1 MTEELRAMG
10 QKIRWN
16 GSVPHR
22 GDATRPPL
30 HGKRIK
36 GQQKTRNREA
46 AATCCASSLSVCRT
60 KNEERSDASSPP
72 PPPLMFVGTIT
83 ASLDDRGVEGATGQK
98 KSTNK
103 GEKTPTQEECVC
115 RKRAACMYVCVCVC
129 AGRWRQ
135 TFCRRRFCFLF
146 LGCLLCFDIY
156 LWQGQRH
163 RIVSSTLKRCLAPP
177 SYTRRC

>member
-10 QKIRWN
+10 QKILWN

-83 ASLDDRGVEGATGQK
+83 ALLDDRAVEGATRQK

-103 GEKTPTQEECVC
+103 GEKNAYTRRVRVQKTCG
-115 RKRAACMYVCVCVC
+115 MYVCVCACVLAAGGKRFADAVFVFFFLVVFC
-129 AGRWRQ
+129 A
-135 TFCRRRFCFLF
+135 L
-146 LGCLLCFDIY
+146 I
-156 LWQGQRH
+156 
-163 RIVSSTLKRCLAPP
+163 STLDKDSAIALSLQR
-177 SYTRRC
+177 